1 MYPLSNQA
9 PSPAIPHHVI
19 VDELNLRH
27 LHSYTSQGGCHWE
40 CCVSRFFQNEPCT
53 VSNPTHTPPGLPP
66 IYTVQPTLTAN
77 FFLDRSHPDGPPP
90 ALPSTQNPPT
100 GCQIREVR
108 GNNVKMSKCS
118 SSSNLKHK
126 LCTLLQ
132 TAYRGP
138 QESRTRIDLGIRVL
152 LHKEN
157 LPNAPRT

>member
-19 VDELNLRH
+19 VDEL

-53 VSNPTHTPPGLPP
+53 VSNPTHTPPELPP

-90 ALPSTQNPPT
+90 ALPSTQNPPPLLST
-100 GCQIREVR
+100 PSRTTSILDRSHPGPPHNRL
-108 GNNVKMSKCS
+108 S
-118 SSSNLKHK
+118 SSPPRPRPPPDRPPDPNILFLKFK
-126 LCTLLQ
+126 NVFILILKIL
-132 TAYRGP
+132 
-138 QESRTRIDLGIRVL
+138 EI
-152 LHKEN
+152 KF
-157 LPNAPRT
+157 